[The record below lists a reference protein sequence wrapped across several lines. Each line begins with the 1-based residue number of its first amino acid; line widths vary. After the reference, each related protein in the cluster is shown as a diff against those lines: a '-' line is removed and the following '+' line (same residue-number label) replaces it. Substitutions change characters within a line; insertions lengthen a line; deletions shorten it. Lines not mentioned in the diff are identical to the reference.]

1 MQAAGLVVVGAGVRR
16 DLAADAPPSTAN
28 KARQS
33 GNGLGVMGTTCPL
46 ADVSRPTSLT
56 LFTRQRNRQLPELRL
71 GEQTAGLLSLAANP
85 VRLGSGNDFCDAGVA
100 MSSAGHRAYGVG
112 GRRYMTFWTRPA
124 GSAAAAVAH

>member
-56 LFTRQRNRQLPELRL
+56 LFTRQRSRQLPELRL
-71 GEQTAGLLSLAANP
+71 GEQTTGLLSLAANP
-85 VRLGSGNDFCDAGVA
+85 ARLGPGNDFCDAG
-100 MSSAGHRAYGVG
+100 GCYEQRRAQGLW
-112 GRRYMTFWTRPA
+112 RWRPSLHDFLDKA
-124 GSAAAAVAH
+124 SRQRSG